1 MKTSITKRAK
11 LNRILK
17 VITVSAVWLGLW
29 FLISAVIDKE
39 ILFVSPYRVVLT
51 FCELVREAVFW
62 QSAAM
67 SIYRVLL
74 GFVVG
79 VIFGIVCSVLAHR
92 FELFCIFITPF
103 FNIIRATPVA
113 SFIIL
118 AWVWISDN
126 SNIPIFICFLMVSP
140 IVWGN
145 VTAGLNEV
153 DSGLIDLSK
162 VFKFN
167 WFKRLKLIYIPSVM
181 PYILSAATTSLG
193 LSLKSGIAAEVL
205 CTPKFSIGKEI
216 YNSKIYLETPKL
228 FAYTTLVVI
237 ISVVLEKVI
246 LMIVRRGLKKYNVG
260 GEKVD

>member
-1 MKTSITKRAK
+1 MTTSITKRAK
-11 LNRILK
+11 LNKFIK

-51 FCELVREAVFW
+51 FAELVKEPTFW
-62 QSAAM
+62 QSAMM
-67 SIYRVLL
+67 SIYRIML
-74 GFVVG
+74 GFVAG
-79 VIFGIVCSVLAHR
+79 MIFGIICSIAAHR
-92 FELFCIFITPF
+92 FELFKLFITPF
-103 FNIIRATPVA
+103 FKVIRATPVA
-113 SFIIL
+113 SFIVL
-118 AWVWISDN
+118 AWVWISDS
-126 SNIPIFICFLMVSP
+126 SNIPIFICFLMVLP

-145 VTAGLNEV
+145 VTTGLNEV
-153 DSGLIDLSK
+153 NSGFLDVSK
-162 VFKFN
+162 VFKFG
-167 WFKRLKLIYIPSVM
+167 WFKRLKLVYIPSVM

-237 ISVVLEKVI
+237 ISVLLEKLV
-246 LMIVRRGLKKYNVG
+246 LMLVRRTLKKYNVG
-260 GEKVD
+260 GEKHD

>member
-17 VITVSAVWLGLW
+17 VITVSALWLGLW

-51 FCELVREAVFW
+51 FGELIKEKVFW
-62 QSAAM
+62 QSALM
-67 SIYRVLL
+67 SIYRIML
-74 GFVVG
+74 GFVTG
-79 VIFGIVCSVLAHR
+79 MLFGIVCSVVAHR
-92 FELFCIFITPF
+92 FELFRMFITPF
-103 FNIIRATPVA
+103 FNVIRATPVA

-145 VTAGLNEV
+145 VTTGLYEV
-153 DSGLIDLSK
+153 DSGLIDVAK
-162 VFKFN
+162 VFKFG
-167 WFKRLKLIYIPSVM
+167 WFKRLKLVYIPSVM

-228 FAYTTLVVI
+228 FAYTTLVVL
-237 ISVVLEKVI
+237 ISILLEKVI

-260 GEKVD
+260 GDKV